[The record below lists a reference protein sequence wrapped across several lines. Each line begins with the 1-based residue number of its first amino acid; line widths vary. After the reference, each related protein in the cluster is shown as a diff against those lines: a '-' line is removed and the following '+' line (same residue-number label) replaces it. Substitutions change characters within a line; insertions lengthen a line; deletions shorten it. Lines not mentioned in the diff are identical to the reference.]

1 MANPDPLKTYLKDL
15 QKKLSTGDATEH
27 THRSTL
33 EALLEAMDDD
43 VTVINEPRRIEC
55 GAPDLAVLQDGWMV
69 GHIEAKDVGTPL
81 DVAERSNQLTRY
93 RRSLENLI
101 LTDYLEFRWYVNG
114 EHRRTVRLAR
124 VGAGG
129 EIKREKSGSNRSG
142 VVAHLQIQGRI

>member
-1 MANPDPLKTYLKDL
+1 MSTTGPFNAYLKDL
-15 QKKLSTGDATEH
+15 QQKLSTGDATEH

-33 EALLEAMDDD
+33 EVLLEALEDG
-43 VTVINEPRRIEC
+43 VIVINEPRRVEC
-55 GAPDLAVLQDGWMV
+55 GAPDLAVLRDGLMV

-81 DVAERSNQLTRY
+81 DVAERSDQLTRY